1 MIDFQPTDGLIVVDI
16 QRDFCPGGTLA
27 VPQGDEIIDVV
38 NRIIKKA
45 EEAGSVIVYTRD
57 WHPEN
62 HLSFKAYGGIWP
74 PHCVQWTPGAEFHPQ
89 LYLSEKGIILDK
101 GTHPEFEAYSGFQGT
116 GLHQIFKDRGVN
128 RVFVVGLATDYCV
141 KETVVDALRYRYE
154 TFVVAD
160 AVKGV
165 NVNPDDSQKA
175 LQHIKDMGGK
185 VILSQ
190 ELLP

>member
-1 MIDFQPTDGLIVVDI
+1 
-16 QRDFCPGGTLA
+16 
-27 VPQGDEIIDVV
+27 
-38 NRIIKKA
+38 
-45 EEAGSVIVYTRD
+45 
-57 WHPEN
+57 
-62 HLSFKAYGGIWP
+62 
-74 PHCVQWTPGAEFHPQ
+74 VQWTPGAEFHPQ

-141 KETVVDALRYRYE
+141 KETAVDAHRYRYE
-154 TFVVAD
+154 TFVVTN

>member
-1 MIDFQPTDGLIVVDI
+1 
-16 QRDFCPGGTLA
+16 
-27 VPQGDEIIDVV
+27 
-38 NRIIKKA
+38 
-45 EEAGSVIVYTRD
+45 
-57 WHPEN
+57 
-62 HLSFKAYGGIWP
+62 
-74 PHCVQWTPGAEFHPQ
+74 
-89 LYLSEKGIILDK
+89 
-101 GTHPEFEAYSGFQGT
+101 
-116 GLHQIFKDRGVN
+116 N

-141 KETVVDALRYRYE
+141 KETAVDALRYRYE